1 MVRRDPQPNENWMK
15 IPRLV
20 AHRGY
25 AKHYPEN
32 TLVALQ
38 EALKAGACFVEF
50 DVQMTA
56 DHVPIL
62 LHDSTLLR
70 TGGAR
75 KDVLEMTFAQTQEIG
90 VGETKRLG
98 KDYSEVKIPT
108 LLDAMFL
115 LRNFPNSKAFIE
127 IKAESLQHFGI
138 EIVIKT
144 ITSLLKKHLSNYA
157 IISFDMLAVR
167 CARAMGAPAI
177 GWVVPSWDDKSR
189 AIATELAP
197 DYLFCNHN
205 KIPTTEALWRGPWQ
219 WALYEVTDPQVALA
233 LAERGADLI
242 ETMAIGE
249 MLQDPT
255 LQQEG
260 CFADKVL

>member
-1 MVRRDPQPNENWMK
+1 MK

-38 EALKAGACFVEF
+38 EALKAGACCVEF

-70 TGGAR
+70 TGGVH
-75 KDVLEMTFAQTQEIG
+75 KDVREMTFAQTQE
-90 VGETKRLG
+90 VTVSESKRLG
-98 KDYSEVKIPT
+98 NIFSDVNIPT
-108 LLDAMFL
+108 LLDAAFL
-115 LRNFPNSKAFIE
+115 MRNFPNSTAFIE
-127 IKAESLQHFGI
+127 IKEESLKHFGI
-138 EIVIKT
+138 EIVVKT
-144 ITSLLKKHLSNYA
+144 IISLLKKHLPKYSNYVV
-157 IISFDMLAVR
+157 ISFDMLAVR

-177 GWVVPSWDDKSR
+177 GWVVPAWNDASR
-189 AIATELAP
+189 AIATELAA
-197 DYLFCNHN
+197 DYLFCNYT
-205 KIPTTEALWRGPWQ
+205 KIPANVELWRGPWQ
-219 WALYEVTDPQVALA
+219 WALYEVTDPKVALS

-242 ETMAIGE
+242 ETMEIGE
-249 MLQDPT
+249 LLQDPT
-255 LQQEG
+255 LQQGG
-260 CFADKVL
+260 CFANREL

>member
-1 MVRRDPQPNENWMK
+1 MVRRDPQPNVPWMK

-70 TGGAR
+70 TGGTR
-75 KDVLEMTFAQTQEIG
+75 KNVLEMTFAQTQEVS

-98 KDYSEVKIPT
+98 KDFSEVKIPT
-108 LLDAMFL
+108 LLDAIFL
-115 LRNFPNSKAFIE
+115 MRNFPDSMAFIE
-127 IKAESLQHFGI
+127 IKEESLQHFGI
-138 EIVIKT
+138 EIVVKT

-177 GWVVPSWDDKSR
+177 GWVVPTWDDKSR
-189 AIATELAP
+189 VIATELAP
-197 DYLFCNHN
+197 DYLFCSYK
-205 KIPTTEALWRGPWQ
+205 KIPASADLWRGPWQ
-219 WALYEVTDPQVALA
+219 WALYEVTDAEVALT

-249 MLQDPT
+249 LLQDPT
-255 LQQEG
+255 LQQRG
-260 CFADKVL
+260 CFADRKL